1 MSSSPTH
8 RSRHPLRWLLLL
20 LLLVVL
26 AGIAYRLFLSPA
38 DKANPAAGA
47 GAPATAVSAVSASR
61 GDLPLRLSA
70 LGTVRALNSVDI
82 RTRVEGELT
91 EVAFDE
97 GDRVEKGQLLARID
111 PRDYQAALAQAQG
124 DLRQNQAQLA
134 SAREDL
140 ARYQKLI
147 STNYVS
153 RQELEQQ
160 RQLVRQY
167 EGTVA
172 ADQAAVD
179 SAQVQLD
186 YTRITAPFSSVVGI
200 RNVDPGN
207 IVQLGDSEPIVTLTQ
222 LDPISVIFSLPSRY
236 VDTIRARLAAGE
248 RPAVSV
254 TGPDGQVV
262 NGHLT
267 SIDSRIDSAT
277 GTIRLR
283 ATLDNPSGGLYPN
296 GYVDVSLVSQTLRDR
311 VIVPEPAI
319 QTGQNGDYVY
329 VVNDDDSVSRR
340 DVEVSASEGHQS
352 AIASGLEAGER
363 VVVDGVDSLRDGAK
377 VRVVSDALPG
387 EPTDDSESGAAI
399 GGDSDGA
406 SGGDRDEDSGEDR
419 GDSGGDSAD
428 TSATQ
433 AEAAKAAQA
442 GGADGSRS

>member
-8 RSRHPLRWLLLL
+8 RSRRPLRWLLLL
-20 LLLVVL
+20 LALVVL
-26 AGIAYRLFLSPA
+26 AGVAYRLLLSPA
-38 DKANPAAGA
+38 DKATPPAGA
-47 GAPATAVSAVSASR
+47 GAPATAVAAVSASR
-61 GDLPLRLSA
+61 GDLALRLSA
-70 LGTVRALNSVDI
+70 LGTVRPLRSVDI

-111 PRDYQAALAQAQG
+111 PRDYQAALAQAKGQ
-124 DLRQNQAQLA
+124 LRQNQAQLA

-167 EGTVA
+167 EGSVA

-179 SAQVQLD
+179 SARVQLD
-186 YTRITAPFSSVVGI
+186 YTRITAPFSGVVGI

-207 IVQLGDSEPIVTLTQ
+207 IVQLGDSDPIVTLTQ

-236 VDTIRARLAAGE
+236 VDTVRARLAAGE
-248 RPAVSV
+248 HPAVNV
-254 TGPDGQVV
+254 TGPDGQTV
-262 NGHLT
+262 NGQLT
-267 SIDSRIDSAT
+267 SVDSRIDSAT

-283 ATLDNPSGGLYPN
+283 ATLDNPGGLYPN
-296 GYVDVSLVSQTLRDR
+296 AYVDVSLISQTLRDR

-329 VVNDDDSVSRR
+329 VINADDSVSRR
-340 DVEVSASEGHQS
+340 EVEVSASEGYQS

-387 EPTDDSESGAAI
+387 ESTDDSDSASASASADEL
-399 GGDSDGA
+399 GGNNA
-406 SGGDRDEDSGEDR
+406 
-419 GDSGGDSAD
+419 GDSGGDSGGDGAD

-433 AEAAKAAQA
+433 GAASAAPA
-442 GGADGSRS
+442 GGADGSAS

>member
-1 MSSSPTH
+1 MSSSPTQ
-8 RSRHPLRWLLLL
+8 RPRRPLRWLLLI

-26 AGIAYRLFLSPA
+26 AGVAYHLLLAPA
-38 DKANPAAGA
+38 DKATPPARA

-70 LGTVRALNSVDI
+70 LGTVRPLRSVDI

-91 EVAFDE
+91 EVDFNE
-97 GDRVEKGQLLARID
+97 GDRVEKGELLARID

-124 DLRQNQAQLA
+124 QLRQNQAQLA
-134 SAREDL
+134 SAQEDL

-167 EGTVA
+167 EGSVA

-186 YTRITAPFSSVVGI
+186 YTRITAPFSGVVGI

-207 IVQLGDSEPIVTLTQ
+207 IVQLGDSDPIVTLTQ

-236 VDTIRARLAAGE
+236 VDTVRARLAAGE
-248 RPAVSV
+248 HPAVSV
-254 TGPDGQVV
+254 TGPDGQTV
-262 NGHLT
+262 NGQLT
-267 SIDSRIDSAT
+267 SVDSRIDSAT

-296 GYVDVSLVSQTLRDR
+296 AYVDVSLISQTLRDR

-329 VVNDDDSVSRR
+329 VVNADDSVSRR
-340 DVEVSASEGHQS
+340 EVEVSASEDHQS
-352 AIASGLEAGER
+352 AIASGLDAGER

-387 EPTDDSESGAAI
+387 ESTDDSGSASADEP
-399 GGDSDGA
+399 GGNNA
-406 SGGDRDEDSGEDR
+406 
-419 GDSGGDSAD
+419 GDSGGDSGEDSGGDGAE

-433 AEAAKAAQA
+433 GAASAAPA
-442 GGADGSRS
+442 GGADGSAS